1 MKIRKKIVAAV
12 LCAVAFF
19 FFIIWY
25 LLPRLGDKFNLY
37 PPFNSKFQKCVKQK
51 APRVTRI
58 LETAQYLSLTN
69 KSLARFG
76 DGEVALILNQK
87 LPFQD
92 PNPELGKR
100 LEQVFVDEL
109 PDLLIGIPD
118 VFSWYPPMSERDIS
132 FWNDRKRERKWILNH
147 IRMDRQYYASHS
159 ASPYE
164 NTIGTYCE
172 LLPQVYATLRDIW
185 RGKDIVIVRGNNSQ
199 VYKYDIYDTARSRR
213 IFFVPSK
220 QAWSEYENIKSTL
233 LKEDPSNLFILA
245 VGPLSKVLAYDLVK
259 AGRRALDMGHLA
271 KDYNAWK
278 QNSEIDI
285 SFFFD

>member
-1 MKIRKKIVAAV
+1 MKIRKRIVAA
-12 LCAVAFF
+12 
-19 FFIIWY
+19 
-25 LLPRLGDKFNLY
+25 
-37 PPFNSKFQKCVKQK
+37 Q
-51 APRVTRI
+51 APRVTRV

-118 VFSWYPPMSERDIS
+118 VFSWFPPMSERDIM
-132 FWNDRKRERKWILNH
+132 FWNGWNEFRQWLMDH
-147 IRMDRQYYASHS
+147 IRMDRQYFAAHIT
-159 ASPYE
+159 SPYVS
-164 NTIGTYCE
+164 TSGTYCE
-172 LLPQVYATLRDIW
+172 LLPQVYSALRDIW
-185 RGKDIVIVRGNNSQ
+185 RGKDVVIVRGNNSQ
-199 VYKYDIYDTARSRR
+199 VYKYDIYDTARSQKV
-213 IFFVPSK
+213 FFAPSK
-220 QAWSEYENIKSTL
+220 QVWSEYENIKSTL

-271 KDYNAWK
+271 KDYDAWM
-278 QNSEIDI
+278 QNSKVDI